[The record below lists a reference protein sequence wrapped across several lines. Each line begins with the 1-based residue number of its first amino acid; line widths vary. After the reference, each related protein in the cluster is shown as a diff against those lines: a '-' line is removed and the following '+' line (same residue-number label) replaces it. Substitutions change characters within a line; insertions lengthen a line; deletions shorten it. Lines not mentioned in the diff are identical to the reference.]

1 MTLWPFLPL
10 LYLAVVTIPLVVL
23 DLRHHRLPNVWVV
36 PGYVVLLIAWIG
48 SGVSNSA
55 VPWVS
60 ILCAAAYFGFLFL
73 LAWFGG
79 MGMGDVKL
87 AGVVGG
93 AAGFLGFEVGML
105 SVLLAFVLGGG
116 VSLGILIRQRVRR
129 SRRTENSSEKSRS
142 EKRIAFGPF
151 ILLGFWVALVL
162 HVLA

>member
-10 LYLAVVTIPLVVL
+10 LYLAVVTIPLVVI
-23 DLRHHRLPNVWVV
+23 DLRHHRLPNLWVV
-36 PGYVVLLIAWIG
+36 PGYAVLMAAWVG
-48 SGVSNSA
+48 SGVTSGE
-55 VPWVS
+55 VPWES
-60 ILCAAAYFGFLFL
+60 IMCAAGYFGFLFV

-129 SRRTENSSEKSRS
+129 SRKTENSSKKSRS

>member
-10 LYLAVVTIPLVVL
+10 LYVAVVTIPLVVI
-23 DLRHHRLPNVWVV
+23 DIRHHRLPNVWVV
-36 PGYVVLLIAWIG
+36 PGYAVLVVAWVG
-48 SGVSNSA
+48 STVTRGE

-60 ILCAAAYFGFLFL
+60 ILCAAGYLGFLFL

-93 AAGFLGFEVGML
+93 AAGFWGFELSMF
-105 SVLLAFVLGGG
+105 SVLLAFLIGGV
-116 VSLGILIRQRVRR
+116 VSLGVLLYKRVRNNDKP
-129 SRRTENSSEKSRS
+129 TESSEKSRS

-151 ILLGFWVALVL
+151 ILLAFWVAVGL